1 MRYLNRIVFI
11 NSARVNYADIPVDGN
26 VHFIGTQGVGK
37 STVLRALLFF
47 YNADKMKLGISKEK
61 KSFDEYYFPY
71 ANSYVI
77 YEVKRDEGCYLVM
90 AFRSQGRA
98 CFRFLD
104 IAYDKDFFIS
114 PEGRA
119 FDGWDQIRE
128 ALGRKV
134 YYSRKIEKYEE
145 YRNIIF
151 GNNKGL
157 PSFASLPSPKAASIR
172 IFLVRYRMFS
182 LIQNW
187 KPHLLKIRSSCH

>member
-1 MRYLNRIVFI
+1 M
-11 NSARVNYADIPVDGN
+11 NYADIPVDGN

-128 ALGRKV
+128 ALGVRCIIAE
-134 YYSRKIEKYEE
+134 RL
-145 YRNIIF
+145 RNTKNTGISSSGITRDCR
-151 GNNKGL
+151 

>member
-134 YYSRKIEKYEE
+134 YYSR
-145 YRNIIF
+145 
-151 GNNKGL
+151 
-157 PSFASLPSPKAASIR
+157 
-172 IFLVRYRMFS
+172 
-182 LIQNW
+182 
-187 KPHLLKIRSSCH
+187 

>member
-119 FDGWDQIRE
+119 FDGWE
-128 ALGRKV
+128 
-134 YYSRKIEKYEE
+134 
-145 YRNIIF
+145 
-151 GNNKGL
+151 
-157 PSFASLPSPKAASIR
+157 AASIR
-172 IFLVRYRMFS
+172 IFLVRYRMSS

>member
-145 YRNIIF
+145 
-151 GNNKGL
+151 
-157 PSFASLPSPKAASIR
+157 
-172 IFLVRYRMFS
+172 
-182 LIQNW
+182 
-187 KPHLLKIRSSCH
+187 